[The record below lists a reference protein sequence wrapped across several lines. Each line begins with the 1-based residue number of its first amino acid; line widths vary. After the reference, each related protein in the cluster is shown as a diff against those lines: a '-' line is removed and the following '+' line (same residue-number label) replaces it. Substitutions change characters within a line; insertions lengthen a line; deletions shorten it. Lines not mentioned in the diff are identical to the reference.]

1 MLFRH
6 LTIESLAYLP
16 APHKVSSAALEDRLR
31 PPIERLQLP
40 ERPIQHFTGIA
51 QRAFWDDGER
61 VSDVAARAARQA
73 MDQAGILPA
82 QVGLL
87 INTSVSRDYLEPST
101 ASLIHGALGMP
112 PECRHFD
119 LSNACLGFLDGM
131 DVAGQMIELG
141 VVNYAVVVAG
151 ESSRGVVDAT
161 IDRLVGPGV
170 TSEEFWSNF
179 ATLTLGSG
187 AVAMVLAH
195 EKHTRTGH
203 RVNGRVTLADSTC
216 NRLCIGTHHGMV
228 TDSPRLLKAGVA
240 LARRTWALAQEKLP
254 NWGDTH
260 ISHYML
266 HQVGRVHFD
275 AICAVLGL
283 APDKCSRS
291 YPLHGNVGPAAIP
304 LTLSL
309 AQDER
314 RLESGDHVALM
325 GIGSGINVS
334 MMSLTW

>member
-6 LTIESLAYLP
+6 LTIEALTYLP
-16 APHKVSSAALEDRLR
+16 APHKVTSAQLEDRLR
-31 PPIERLQLP
+31 PPIERLGLP
-40 ERPIQHFTGIA
+40 ERPIHILTGIEE
-51 QRAFWDDGER
+51 RAFWDDGVR
-61 VSDVAARAARQA
+61 VSDVATEAARAAL
-73 MDQAGILPA
+73 DEAGVTRE

-87 INTSVSRDYLEPST
+87 INTSVSKDYLEPST
-101 ASLIHGALGMP
+101 ASLIHGALGLK

-119 LSNACLGFLDGM
+119 LANACLGFLDGM

-141 VVNYAVVVAG
+141 VVDHALVVAG

-161 IDRLVGPGV
+161 IARLMGAGI
-170 TSEEFWSNF
+170 TSQDFWSNF

-187 AVAMVLAH
+187 AVAMVLSH

-203 RVNGRVTLADSTC
+203 RVNGRVTLADTT
-216 NRLCIGTHHGMV
+216 NNHLCIGTQHGMI

-240 LARRTWALAQEKLP
+240 LARKTWAQAQEKLP
-254 NWGDTH
+254 AWAESH
-260 ISHYML
+260 INHYML
-266 HQVGRVHFD
+266 HQVGRTHFD
-275 AICAVLGL
+275 TICSTLGISQ
-283 APDKCSRS
+283 DKCFRT
-291 YPLHGNVGPAAIP
+291 YPHHGNVGPAAIP

-309 AQDER
+309 ARDDQ
-314 RLESGDHVALM
+314 RLKTGDHVALM

>member
-6 LTIESLAYLP
+6 LTIESLTYLP
-16 APHKVSSAALEDRLR
+16 APHKVTSADIEDRLR
-31 PPIERLQLP
+31 PPIERLRLP
-40 ERPIQHFTGIA
+40 ERPIQFFTGIA
-51 QRAFWDDGER
+51 ERAFWDDETR
-61 VSDVAARAARQA
+61 VSDVAALAARQA
-73 MDQAGILPA
+73 MDEAGILPS

-87 INTSVSRDYLEPST
+87 INTSVSKDYLEPST

-119 LSNACLGFLDGM
+119 LANACLGFLDGM

-141 VVNYAVVVAG
+141 EVDYAVVVAG

-161 IDRLVGPGV
+161 ISRLVNPEV

-203 RVNGRVTLADSTC
+203 RVNGRVTLADTA
-216 NRLCIGTHHGMV
+216 NNHLCIGTHHGMI
-228 TDSPRLLKAGVA
+228 TDSPKLLKAGVA
-240 LARRTWALAQEKLP
+240 LAQKTWALAQRKLP
-254 NWGDTH
+254 AWAESN

-266 HQVGRVHFD
+266 HQVGRTHFD
-275 AICAVLGL
+275 AICSTLGL
-283 APDKCSRS
+283 SPEKCSRS

-304 LTLSL
+304 LTL
-309 AQDER
+309 AITRDEQR
-314 RLESGDHVALM
+314 IKPGDHVALM